1 MLLEHSAQLWLWMNL
16 GILRSFASDQKTI
29 NILKKFKKKKQN
41 IDGMIGKVRTEW
53 LMEDSYSFLEADKL

>member
-1 MLLEHSAQLWLWMNL
+1 M
-16 GILRSFASDQKTI
+16 
-29 NILKKFKKKKQN
+29 FKKKKQN